1 MARELK
7 AKEKADPAGSGALE
21 LAYFITSS
29 AYPAPLAKAKGLF
42 RYQII
47 LRASTTRLMTQPLRE
62 VLAKSSI
69 PKEVT
74 FSIDVDA
81 MNMG

>member
-1 MARELK
+1 
-7 AKEKADPAGSGALE
+7 
-21 LAYFITSS
+21 
-29 AYPAPLAKAKGLF
+29 
-42 RYQII
+42 
-47 LRASTTRLMTQPLRE
+47 MTQPLRE
-62 VLAKSSI
+62 VIEKVAI